1 MDNMYRE
8 GRRRGDKGF
17 VWTCKGEEE
26 MLEDDRRRERV
37 TDEEEEVRA
46 KLESVRIQDNVGDEG
61 GAKCKD
67 VAAGRDKPDV
77 CVVYGEQRM
86 EGLRLID
93 LRPQQ
98 GPMPPLEDAEDEQ
111 N

>member
-8 GRRRGDKGF
+8 GGRRGDKGF

-26 MLEDDRRRERV
+26 MLEDDRRRV
-37 TDEEEEVRA
+37 TDEQEEVRA

-61 GAKCKD
+61 GARSKD
-67 VAAGRDKPDV
+67 VAVGRDKPDV
-77 CVVYGEQRM
+77 GVVYGEQRM
-86 EGLRLID
+86 EGLQLID
-93 LRPQQ
+93 LRPRQ
-98 GPMPPLEDAEDEQ
+98 GPMPPVEDDKAEQ

>member
-1 MDNMYRE
+1 
-8 GRRRGDKGF
+8 
-17 VWTCKGEEE
+17 
-26 MLEDDRRRERV
+26 MLEDDRRRQRV

-46 KLESVRIQDNVGDEG
+46 ELESVKLEENVGAEG
-61 GAKCKD
+61 GAACKD
-67 VAAGRDKPDV
+67 VAVSRDKPV
-77 CVVYGEQRM
+77 GVVYGEQRM

-98 GPMPPLEDAEDEQ
+98 GPMPDLEDAEDEW

>member
-1 MDNMYRE
+1 
-8 GRRRGDKGF
+8 
-17 VWTCKGEEE
+17 
-26 MLEDDRRRERV
+26 MLEDDRRRQRL

-46 KLESVRIQDNVGDEG
+46 ELKSVMIEENVGAKG
-61 GAKCKD
+61 GARCKD
-67 VAAGRDKPDV
+67 VAVSRDKPV
-77 CVVYGEQRM
+77 GVVYGEQRM

-98 GPMPPLEDAEDEQ
+98 GPVPPLYDSEDED